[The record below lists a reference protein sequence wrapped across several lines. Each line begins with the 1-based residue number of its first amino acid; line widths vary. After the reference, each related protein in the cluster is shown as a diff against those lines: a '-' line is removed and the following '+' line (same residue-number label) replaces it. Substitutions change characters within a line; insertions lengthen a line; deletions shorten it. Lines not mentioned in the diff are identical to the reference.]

1 MNEEI
6 KNIIFNALQDSY
18 VDCVIIHKIDN
29 QNSAIEMDYHKIAQ
43 SLLDAL
49 FNKNYKITKIN
60 NQE

>member
-29 QNSAIEMDYHKIAQ
+29 QNSAIEMDYHKIAKFLID
-43 SLLDAL
+43 SLLD
-49 FNKNYKITKIN
+49 KNYEITKIN
-60 NQE
+60 N